1 MAPGFWN
8 SVVDRASTRSKK
20 VNRPCRP
27 GSRIDRVIKALQANL
42 ARHQF
47 IHHLDQMFERATK
60 ARFRAFR
67 FQSTIAQLGRLKVK
81 WSRDFTS
88 EPSTETLSRDPSGRY
103 FVSLRLD
110 KPVIK

>member
-1 MAPGFWN
+1 MADRIGIRHVIGIVGPHEH
-8 SVVDRASTRSKK
+8 VVGTE
-20 VNRPCRP
+20 
-27 GSRIDRVIKALQANL
+27 
-42 ARHQF
+42 
-47 IHHLDQMFERATK
+47 HLDQMFERATK